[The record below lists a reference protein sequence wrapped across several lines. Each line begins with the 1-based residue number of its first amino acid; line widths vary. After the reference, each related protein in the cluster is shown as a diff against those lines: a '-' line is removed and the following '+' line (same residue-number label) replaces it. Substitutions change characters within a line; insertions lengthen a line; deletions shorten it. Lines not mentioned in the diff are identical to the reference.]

1 MFIENENLVDEST
14 ENVEE
19 LTTEEIDQKST
30 ESDVVDDST
39 PSNETVEQ
47 EQEETFTKTQV
58 DEMIA
63 KKLARKT
70 ARIRKEFENKYSRLE
85 TVVNTGLGTD
95 SIEEST
101 NKLEKFYTEKGIK
114 IPSAPKYTE
123 REEEQLA
130 SMDADDVIDSGL
142 DDVIEEVDRL
152 AKIGVENMTNREKI
166 YFLKLANYRETTET
180 ENSFRAKGISKEEIN
195 SQEFKDIMESINP
208 KLSNEKKVEMYLKLK
223 PKKETKKIGSV
234 KSGMTSQV
242 KDYYTPEEIERLTD
256 EELDKPGVWEAVRK
270 SMTGQ

>member
-14 ENVEE
+14 EN
-19 LTTEEIDQKST
+19 TE
-30 ESDVVDDST
+30 
-39 PSNETVEQ
+39 ETVEQ
-47 EQEETFTKTQV
+47 TEGTEELEDVSNDNVEEVTEEPEKQEETFTKKQV

-63 KKLARKT
+63 KKLARKE

-101 NKLEKFYTEKGIK
+101 NKLEEFYTEKGIK

-166 YFLKLANYRETTET
+166 YFLKLANYREATET

-208 KLSNEKKVEMYLKLK
+208 KLSNEKKIEMYLKLK